1 MTLKYYVGRHV
12 SSSNPHTPMVHVASG
27 ILHVPVCGQDPFP
40 HCSHPF
46 LPATILRAIF
56 EDLSKIAEREV
67 LDTGNHIKYV
77 KFARYQINKKIP

>member
-1 MTLKYYVGRHV
+1 MTNFLTLKYYVGRHV

-27 ILHVPVCGQDPFP
+27 ILHVPVCGQDPSP

-56 EDLSKIAEREV
+56 EDLSCISYLKERRCHRQAII
-67 LDTGNHIKYV
+67 L
-77 KFARYQINKKIP
+77 

>member
-1 MTLKYYVGRHV
+1 MVATFPLAVLIPLWYMWLVGFYMYLCV
-12 SSSNPHTPMVHVASG
+12 DKTPPLTAVTPS
-27 ILHVPVCGQDPFP
+27 
-40 HCSHPF
+40 